1 MNEVDPFN
9 FPLRTCIFPTLA
21 GRQAVLFA
29 HEVGITESS
38 FEGDSEI
45 VINSLQARDK
55 LSSSF
60 GHLLRD
66 ILFMLARFSFSHTV
80 RKGNTVAFTLAKRAK
95 SSFPLLVLM
104 EFVPLDSFF
113 VVAIDF
119 PAI

>member
-9 FPLRTCIFPTLA
+9 FPLRTCIFPTLV

-29 HEVGITESS
+29 HEVGITKSS

-66 ILFMLARFSFSHTV
+66 ILFMLFSHTV

>member
-1 MNEVDPFN
+1 
-9 FPLRTCIFPTLA
+9 
-21 GRQAVLFA
+21 
-29 HEVGITESS
+29 
-38 FEGDSEI
+38 
-45 VINSLQARDK
+45 
-55 LSSSF
+55 
-60 GHLLRD
+60 
-66 ILFMLARFSFSHTV
+66 MLARFSFSHTV